1 MKKRGL
7 SIFFENFLKKES
19 IFKSKDYLQS
29 NYFPETILHREEE
42 IEHIAGI
49 LAPTLRME
57 KPSNL
62 FIYGKTGTGK
72 TLVIK
77 HIKDHLMRIAKEKEL
92 NINIIY
98 LNCKLKRTADTEY
111 RLIAQIAREFG
122 KEIPSTGLPTDEVYR
137 LFIDC
142 LKKKKQI
149 VILILDEVDQLVKK
163 IGDEVLYNLTRLS
176 TEIKNVE
183 ISLVGISNNML
194 FVDNLDPRVKSSLS
208 EEEILFNPYNAL
220 QLQDILRQRAKQAF
234 KKEVI
239 GEGLIEKCAAFAARD
254 HGDARRAL
262 ELLRVAAELA
272 ERKNEIKV
280 VIEHLDLAEEKIER
294 DKIVDIV
301 KSQPKQFQ
309 LALYSILLAS
319 SKNETQIFTGEIY
332 ELYKKYCSK
341 IGLRPLTQR
350 RISDIIA
357 ELEILGV
364 INAKVISKGRYGR
377 TREISLAIPFS
388 TKPEIESILKEGL
401 GV

>member
-220 QLQDILRQRAKQAF
+220 QLQD
-234 KKEVI
+234 
-239 GEGLIEKCAAFAARD
+239 
-254 HGDARRAL
+254 
-262 ELLRVAAELA
+262 LLRVAAELA

-357 ELEILGV
+357 ELEIL
-364 INAKVISKGRYGR
+364 
-377 TREISLAIPFS
+377 
-388 TKPEIESILKEGL
+388 
-401 GV
+401 

>member
-1 MKKRGL
+1 
-7 SIFFENFLKKES
+7 
-19 IFKSKDYLQS
+19 
-29 NYFPETILHREEE
+29 
-42 IEHIAGI
+42 
-49 LAPTLRME
+49 
-57 KPSNL
+57 
-62 FIYGKTGTGK
+62 
-72 TLVIK
+72 
-77 HIKDHLMRIAKEKEL
+77 
-92 NINIIY
+92 
-98 LNCKLKRTADTEY
+98 
-111 RLIAQIAREFG
+111 
-122 KEIPSTGLPTDEVYR
+122 
-137 LFIDC
+137 
-142 LKKKKQI
+142 
-149 VILILDEVDQLVKK
+149 
-163 IGDEVLYNLTRLS
+163 
-176 TEIKNVE
+176 
-183 ISLVGISNNML
+183 ML

>member
-272 ERKNEIKV
+272 ERKNEIK
-280 VIEHLDLAEEKIER
+280 E
-294 DKIVDIV
+294 
-301 KSQPKQFQ
+301 
-309 LALYSILLAS
+309 
-319 SKNETQIFTGEIY
+319 
-332 ELYKKYCSK
+332 
-341 IGLRPLTQR
+341 
-350 RISDIIA
+350 
-357 ELEILGV
+357 
-364 INAKVISKGRYGR
+364 GRY
-377 TREISLAIPFS
+377 IALS
-388 TKPEIESILKEGL
+388 
-401 GV
+401 